1 MIVISWRIK
10 RLKVSWRRLT
20 RRFGATMYPEK
31 QYKISPYQEKAIRL
45 WKMLLKDKE
54 CRLGVNSYGVR
65 QIEKGDLLMVF
76 QSANGTNDDSVLT
89 IMDVTD
95 SGNNLYELHI
105 SYKSACNVCES
116 FDTEMDRR
124 MNDAENIRR
133 SIIETD
139 LDKLLRRQ
147 EDRFRSQRTI

>member
-1 MIVISWRIK
+1 MVVISWKIK
-10 RLKVSWRRLT
+10 KLKVRWRRFS
-20 RRFGATMYPEK
+20 RSFGAKMYYEK
-31 QYKISPYQEKAIRL
+31 EHKISPYQEKAIRL
-45 WKMLLKDKE
+45 WKMILKDKE

-76 QSANGTNDDSVLT
+76 QSANGTNDESVLT
-89 IMDVTD
+89 IMDVTET
-95 SGNNLYELHI
+95 GNNLYELHI
-105 SYKSACNVCES
+105 SYRNACNVCEI
-116 FDTEMDRR
+116 FDLEMDRR

-147 EDRFRSQRTI
+147 EDRFRSQKSI

>member
-10 RLKVSWRRLT
+10 RLKVRWRRFS
-20 RRFGATMYPEK
+20 RRFGASMYHEK
-31 QYKISPYQEKAIRL
+31 EYKISPYQEKAIRL

-76 QSANGTNDDSVLT
+76 QAANGANDESVLT

-95 SGNNLYELHI
+95 NGNNLYELHI
-105 SYKSACNVCES
+105 SYKSSCNVCES
-116 FDTEMDRR
+116 FDNEMDRR

-147 EDRFRSQRTI
+147 EDRFRNRTI